1 MSSKETKEEKT
12 SADNAPVSHEKAE
25 TKGLKTAPAEK
36 LRWKVIRFL
45 MYFVMFFFLIAG
57 RTAEWALDEWGDLTL
72 DEIMFTLTQPLKGAS
87 EKMVPSGLHDRGGPV
102 RRLSDSPF
110 LDQNGHLFP
119 YKQPGRAVY
128 LY

>member
-72 DEIMFTLTQPLKGAS
+72 DEIMFTLTQPLKGTD
-87 EKMVPSGLHDRGGPV
+87 SGIIINYLLYAVLPALLILLAAACI
-102 RRLSDSPF
+102 RRFVL
-110 LDQNGHLFP
+110 NG
-119 YKQPGRAVY
+119 KCE
-128 LY
+128 